1 MRIVADTNILIS
13 ATFWKGDSERIM
25 RMVEKGKV
33 TLVLSSEIIKE
44 FIKVLRSDEIL
55 QKIRDKDLRFQ
66 LTVEKIVSLAEIVV
80 PDERLDVVKDDPDD
94 NSILECAL
102 AADVKYIITGD
113 PHLLNLEWFGK
124 IKIISPAAFVA
135 EFQERI
141 P

>member
-80 PDERLDVVKDDPDD
+80 PDEKLNVVKDDPDD
-94 NSILECAL
+94 NIVLECAEKG
-102 AADVKYIITGD
+102 AVDFIITND
-113 PHLLNLEWFGK
+113 KHLLKLREFEG
-124 IKIISPAAFVA
+124 IPIVTPA
-135 EFQERI
+135 EFLS
-141 P
+141 